1 MLTSLHIVS
10 LWWLIP
16 STILMVIIHQYIK
29 KKPPGLQ
36 SVLDLMIMI
45 LLKVNIC
52 HNGIICLVAS
62 LQLTHGQLNVTSA
75 KFLIFLRSN
84 VGVLS
89 ITGFQVILGVKAML
103 IFKPHWLAEQ
113 TDSEVVR
120 KSSVAALVYTSTR
133 FILDFILTPSRTSTE
148 LELLVGVQVQ
158 T

>member
-1 MLTSLHIVS
+1 ML
-10 LWWLIP
+10 
-16 STILMVIIHQYIK
+16 
-29 KKPPGLQ
+29 
-36 SVLDLMIMI
+36 LD
-45 LLKVNIC
+45 
-52 HNGIICLVAS
+52 
-62 LQLTHGQLNVTSA
+62 SA

-89 ITGFQVILGVKAML
+89 IAGFQVILAVKAML
-103 IFKPHWLAEQ
+103 TFKPHWLAEQ

-120 KSSVAALVYTSTR
+120 KSAVAALVYTSTR